1 MFDAHLDWACRCCGL
16 HQGRAHI
23 CARTRGRP
31 RLRRQTNTTTHTP
44 THHGKQ
50 ARRRRSDAT
59 NAPEARACGRRCRSS
74 EAPRKGGSSSDP
86 STMTRCTTTSNSA
99 TTAKEASRNN
109 LEGWHLMCSG
119 AGSRRLICVG
129 VCGVTNGIGA
139 PACLRKI
146 HLVKHRHPLVH
157 LFPPGT
163 HPTHVHSAL
172 FAMSGADAHILA
184 CGKCTQLRQRFGARS
199 PLFAANTILRRRAG
213 LCRFPSQAVCRMHRW

>member
-1 MFDAHLDWACRCCGL
+1 MA
-16 HQGRAHI
+16 
-23 CARTRGRP
+23 
-31 RLRRQTNTTTHTP
+31 
-44 THHGKQ
+44 
-50 ARRRRSDAT
+50 
-59 NAPEARACGRRCRSS
+59 
-74 EAPRKGGSSSDP
+74 
-86 STMTRCTTTSNSA
+86 RCTTTSNSA

-163 HPTHVHSAL
+163 HPTHVHSACSQCL
-172 FAMSGADAHILA
+172 QPTITFSLVVSAHSFATVLAPDHPHLPQMRSCVAALA
-184 CGKCTQLRQRFGARS
+184 CVVFPAKQ
-199 PLFAANTILRRRAG
+199 FAACIDGDTCKTHAVFPVVTKAGGSLPSPKNKRHHTWARQHGLGAIYSLVPLPVCAERAIMPKWP
-213 LCRFPSQAVCRMHRW
+213 LTREH